1 MANLS
6 FIQKQL
12 IENVFDMGSGY
23 FLDFNNREFED
34 FMKDVINYN
43 ISNKYPGLSKAKMFR
58 AFYNDEE
65 DRFVGKAIVIAINY
79 MKDKGID
86 KGKEG
91 DVEKLYEL
99 GKRLLGK
106 KETPMHSKDN
116 SITKQKITETSI
128 DYNEVQNRLFEI
140 EKEETP
146 QLKGYA
152 LERFINWM
160 FGVFELEP
168 HASYKTETDQI
179 DGSFLLGDSTVLL
192 EAKHRNKIID
202 KNDLILFQDKVSHK
216 STQTKGLFLSYS
228 EVSDTAISYFSNQ
241 SSRITIMY
249 TNEIFQMCRH
259 NANLKKILRAK
270 FRYLDETG
278 CIWCPIT
285 DYEKMI

>member
-116 SITKQKITETSI
+116 SITK
-128 DYNEVQNRLFEI
+128 
-140 EKEETP
+140 
-146 QLKGYA
+146 
-152 LERFINWM
+152 
-160 FGVFELEP
+160 
-168 HASYKTETDQI
+168 
-179 DGSFLLGDSTVLL
+179 
-192 EAKHRNKIID
+192 
-202 KNDLILFQDKVSHK
+202 KN
-216 STQTKGLFLSYS
+216 
-228 EVSDTAISYFSNQ
+228 N
-241 SSRITIMY
+241 
-249 TNEIFQMCRH
+249 
-259 NANLKKILRAK
+259 
-270 FRYLDETG
+270 
-278 CIWCPIT
+278 
-285 DYEKMI
+285 